1 MMIRREWLRA
11 PEGDGPSGAGA
22 AIAAAG
28 EAAIARAATAE
39 STPEPVQSTDPS
51 QSTEPVQQA
60 QTPAEATI
68 EFSYKGRAH
77 KLTKAEADY
86 LLQFGAEAYER
97 AASQMREQPK
107 AEPEKPPLDEIE
119 RKVQELVEQRTKP
132 LSEKLETMEREKAM
146 AEIVREA
153 DFAMGKHKI
162 FEKFGEDPERGQF
175 LKGVV
180 MYMKGCNPNLSF
192 DAAAA
197 KVATWFEGLVSTEKA
212 AYVQEKISAAGKRV
226 EGSGGSPP
234 APGPK
239 KLGAKEFSNGSVF
252 EAALER
258 ATRAAMER

>member
-1 MMIRREWLRA
+1 MMIRRLWLRA

-28 EAAIARAATAE
+28 EAAVARAASAE
-39 STPEPVQSTDPS
+39 STPEPVTSAEPT
-51 QSTEPVQQA
+51 QSTEPVQEA
-60 QTPAEATI
+60 QTPAEAAY

-77 KLTKAEADY
+77 KLTRAETDY

-97 AASQMREQPK
+97 AASQMREAPK
-107 AEPEKPPLDEIE
+107 PEPEKPPLDEIE

-146 AEIVREA
+146 AEIVKEA
-153 DFAMGKHKI
+153 DAAMGKHEI
-162 FEKFGEDPERGQF
+162 FEKIGKDPQRGQF

-180 MYMKGCNPNLSF
+180 MYMKGCNPSMSF
-192 DAAAA
+192 DSAARQVAA
-197 KVATWFEGLVSTEKA
+197 MFGDLVSTEKA

-252 EAALER
+252 EAALDR